1 MKRLGNWVM
10 AGLVGGLLLASCFDP
25 PQYSPIP
32 VIEFDNIVFKDLSD
46 PSASDSLILTIR
58 FKDGDGNLGLDPN
71 EQGCYQIGGQ
81 SVCYNDKFYYKLADG
96 SYITYK
102 HYRQNHASGKND
114 TLPAFI
120 KPANCLKWDVNSKV
134 TGKLDTFYVQQN
146 RNYYNIFI
154 EFWIKNDFP
163 AGTYTQ
169 YKIEEQFGY
178 PQCANSFNGR
188 FPILS
193 KDLSQNTPLDGTIR
207 YAMQSVAFNLLFS
220 IKTLNLKITI
230 QDRLLNRSNTIETGD
245 FDLTKIRKS
254 G

>member
-1 MKRLGNWVM
+1 MGVLM
-10 AGLVGGLLLASCFDP
+10 AGLLLTSCFDP

-32 VIEFDNIVFKDLSD
+32 VIEFDNIVFKDVSD

-71 EQGCYQIGGQ
+71 ELGCNQEQTI
-81 SVCYNDKFYYKLADG
+81 CFNDKFYFKLADG
-96 SYITYK
+96 TFITYK
-102 HYRQNHASGKND
+102 NYRQNHASGKND
-114 TLPAFI
+114 TLPAFV
-120 KPANCLKWDVNSKV
+120 KPANCLKWDVRTVNGKV
-134 TGKLDTFYVQQN
+134 DTFYVQQN
-146 RNYYNIFI
+146 KNYYNIFV

-193 KDLSQNTPLDGTIR
+193 KDLNQKTPLDGTIR
-207 YAMQSVAFNLLFS
+207 YAMQSIGFNILFS

-230 QDRLLNRSNTIETGD
+230 QDRLLNKSNTVETGD

>member
-1 MKRLGNWVM
+1 MKRSGNWVM
-10 AGLVGGLLLASCFDP
+10 MCLMMGLLLASCFDP

-32 VIEFDNIVFKDLSD
+32 AIEFESIVFKDIAD
-46 PSASDSLILTIR
+46 PSSPDSLILSIK
-58 FKDGDGNLGLDPN
+58 FKDGDGNLGLDPTEVSCN
-71 EQGCYQIGGQ
+71 SDQ
-81 SVCYNDKFYYKLADG
+81 SICFNDKFYYKLSDG
-96 SYITYK
+96 SFITYK
-102 HYRQNHASGKND
+102 NYRINHASGKND

-120 KPANCLKWDVNSKV
+120 KPANCLKWDVRTVNGKV
-134 TGKLDTFYVQQN
+134 DTFYVQQN
-146 RNYYNIFI
+146 PNYYNIFV

-169 YKIEEQFGY
+169 YKIEEAFGY
-178 PQCANSFNGR
+178 PQCASSFNGR
-188 FPILS
+188 FPVLS
-193 KDLSQNTPLDGTIR
+193 KDLSQKTPLDGTIR

-230 QDRLLNRSNTIETGD
+230 QDRLLNKSNTVETGD